1 MCSVSMIGQHY
12 DDMWRQLPFY
22 PKPQPGGGVSII
34 KVGPE
39 VTRAEFDELTRQVT
53 EMKELLKRAKKY
65 DEDNGQPDCEIDDKM
80 ERLRQIATIVGIN
93 LDEVLQKAAK

>member
-12 DDMWRQLPFY
+12 DDMWKKQPWY
-22 PKPQPGGGVSII
+22 PQPGLGGGVSTITI
-34 KVGPE
+34 GPA
-39 VTRAEFDELTRQVT
+39 VTRAEFDDLRRQVA

-65 DEDNGQPDCEIDDKM
+65 DEDNGEPDCEIDDKM

-93 LDEVLQKAAK
+93 LDDVLQKAAK